1 MSMREAIIAAC
12 KIMGSQATLARHLGV
27 TRQAVS
33 KWIKTGRTPSRRVL
47 TIEQATKGL
56 LTRYDLR
63 PDVYPR
69 YEPPQ
74 PERVYSSAEDTPC
87 SPRNGRSQRTTY
99 VS

>member
-12 KIMGSQATLARHLGV
+12 KVMGSQAKLARHIGV
-27 TRQAVS
+27 TRQAIS

-47 TIEQATKGL
+47 AIEQATQGL

-63 PDVYPR
+63 PDFYPR

-74 PERVYSSAEDTPC
+74 PELVHSFAEDTPC
-87 SPRNGRSQRTTY
+87 SPRNCRSQWTTY
-99 VS
+99 LS